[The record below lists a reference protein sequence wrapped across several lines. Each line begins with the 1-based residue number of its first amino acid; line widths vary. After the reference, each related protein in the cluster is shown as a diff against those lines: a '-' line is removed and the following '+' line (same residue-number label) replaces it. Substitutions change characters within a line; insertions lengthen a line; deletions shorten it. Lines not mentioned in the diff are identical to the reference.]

1 VPQTLAQRY
10 RHAQDRD
17 SVASYARQVTIC
29 PSCGAEN
36 PEGFSFC
43 GSCGAALIE
52 ASPAR
57 EVRKTVTV
65 LFCDVV
71 GSTAL
76 GERVDPEPLRRLMGG
91 YYEQMRAIVERHGG
105 TVEKFIGDAVMAV
118 FGVPQAH
125 EDDALR
131 AVRASA
137 EMHAAADP
145 LELGIRIG
153 INTGEVVTGE
163 GETLVTGD
171 AVNVAA
177 RLEQAASP
185 GETLIGS
192 ETRGLVRDAVE
203 TEKTELLDLKG
214 KAEPLQAHRVLAV
227 NPDAPSFARRLDR
240 PMVGRAREL
249 ERLLGDFEHS
259 ANERACH
266 MFTLLGAA
274 GVGKSR
280 LVRAFLDTV
289 GDRARVLRGRCLPY
303 GEGITYWPVVEVLL
317 QLGREPESVIGGSPA
332 EAQLS
337 FRRVL
342 EEAAVERP
350 LVVYFDDLQWA
361 EPTFLD
367 LVEHIADW
375 SRDAPIFLLCAAR
388 PDLLD
393 LRPAWGGGKLNAV
406 SLLLESL
413 SAEDSALLVGEL
425 LEEIELD
432 APLRTRIVEAAEG
445 NPLFVEEMVA
455 MVREDGVDEEM
466 IVPPTIHALLQ
477 ARLDR
482 LGGDERTVIER
493 GAVEGKI
500 FHRGAVLELAPEP
513 VRAGVGTHLLALVR
527 KELIRPDRTEVPGD
541 DAFRFRHLL
550 IRDAAY
556 ESVPKET
563 RAALHEQ
570 FVAWLDSHAHLVE
583 QDEIAGYHLEQAA
596 RYREEIG
603 SPNEEV
609 AEQAFRRLAKAG
621 QSALGRSDWSA
632 ARSLLRRAMALLPTG
647 HTARADALPDYYFT
661 LVESAEWEAA
671 RGIVAE
677 LQASRDEQARAFG
690 ALFEAEL
697 DVVSEGGEG
706 VGSAFFEAIAS
717 AENEFE
723 RLQDPRGLAYASR
736 LAAYGRWASLQ
747 MAEAIEKFEV
757 AAVNAARAGIQ
768 YLEDDARSRIARAHA
783 MGPTPLPEAIE
794 LLEQFIREFA
804 ERPLALAGIR
814 GALARAYAARGDIE
828 AARDV
833 GDVEDVYLEA
843 GMELEATSARFTRAW
858 IARCALDFEEQ
869 ERLQR
874 GMVERLEELHD
885 RNYLSTSWME
895 LGVCLVELG
904 RDDEAQ
910 RALERAQEVT
920 IPEDVVDVV
929 GLDALEAVLRARRG
943 EVEEAQEL
951 ARRAL
956 ARVDETDHVILR
968 LDTRWSAAE
977 VLQLAGRGDESKAL
991 LEESVEI
998 AERYGHLVAAERARD
1013 RLAADV

>member
-1 VPQTLAQRY
+1 
-10 RHAQDRD
+10 
-17 SVASYARQVTIC
+17 VTIC

-36 PEGFSFC
+36 PPGFSFC
-43 GSCGAALIE
+43 GSCGAALTE
-52 ASPAR
+52 AAPAR
-57 EVRKTVTV
+57 EVRKTVTI

-76 GERVDPEPLRRLMGG
+76 GERVDPEPLRRLMGS
-91 YYEQMRAIVERHGG
+91 YYDQMRTIVERHGG

-118 FGVPQAH
+118 FGVPRAH

-137 EMHAAADP
+137 EMHAAAAP

-203 TEKTELLDLKG
+203 TEETEPLHLKG
-214 KAEPLQAHRVLAV
+214 KAELLQAHRLLVV
-227 NPDAPSFARRLDR
+227 DPDAPFVARRLDR
-240 PMVGRAREL
+240 PMVGRTREL
-249 ERLLGDFEHS
+249 ERLLGDFDRS
-259 ANERACH
+259 AADRACH

-289 GDRARVLRGRCLPY
+289 GDGARVLRGRCLHY
-303 GEGITYWPVVEVLL
+303 GDGITYWPVVEVLL
-317 QLGREPESVIGGSPA
+317 QLGHDPERVIGGSPA

-337 FRRVL
+337 FRKIL
-342 EEAAVERP
+342 EEAAAEQP
-350 LVVYFDDLQWA
+350 LIVYFDDLQWA

-367 LVEHIADW
+367 LVEHLADW

-393 LRPAWGGGKLNAV
+393 LRLAWGGGKLNAG

-413 SAEDSALLVGEL
+413 SEEDSALLVTEL
-425 LEEIELD
+425 LEEIELE
-432 APLRTRIVEAAEG
+432 APMRARIVAAAEG

-455 MVREDGVDEEM
+455 MVREDGLGTEI

-500 FHRGAVLELAPEP
+500 FHRGAVLELAPEQ

-556 ESVPKET
+556 ESVPKEM

-570 FVAWLDSHAHLVE
+570 FAAWLDSHAHLIE

-603 SPNEEV
+603 SPDEAV
-609 AEQAFRRLAKAG
+609 AERAARRLAAAG
-621 QSALGRSDWSA
+621 QAALSRSDWNA
-632 ARSLLRRAMALLPTG
+632 AGSLFRRAVALLPVG
-647 HTARADALPDYYFT
+647 HATRVDVLPDYFFT
-661 LVESAEWEAA
+661 LVESAEWTDANAA
-671 RGIVAE
+671 LAE
-677 LQASRDEQARAFG
+677 LQAVPGERARAFS
-690 ALFEAEL
+690 AMFAADL
-697 DVVSEGGEG
+697 DWLGEEGEG
-706 VGSAFFEAIAS
+706 LTEAFNEAVAF
-717 AENEFE
+717 AAAEFE
-723 RLQDPRGLAYASR
+723 RLGDVKGLAYASR
-736 LAAYGRWASLQ
+736 LAAYGRWASLRW
-747 MAEAIEKFEV
+747 AEAVEKFEV
-757 AAVNAARAGIQ
+757 AAAHAARAGLQ
-768 YLEDDARSRIARAHA
+768 YLEDDARSRLARAQA
-783 MGPTPLPEAIE
+783 MGPTPLPETIA
-794 LLEQFIREFA
+794 LLEQFTRDHA
-804 ERPLALAGIR
+804 DRPLALAGIH
-814 GALARAYAARGDIE
+814 GALARSHAARGDIE
-828 AARDV
+828 AARQV
-833 GDVEDVYLEA
+833 PDVEAVYLEA
-843 GMELEATSARFTRAW
+843 GLKLEATAAHFTRAW
-858 IARCALDFEEQ
+858 VARCAGDFEEE
-869 ERLQR
+869 ERHLR
-874 GMVERLEELHD
+874 VEAEHLEELGD
-885 RNYLSTSWME
+885 RSYLGTAWMQV
-895 LGVCLVELG
+895 GTCLARL
-904 RDDEAQ
+904 RKDDEAW
-910 RALERAQEVT
+910 RALERAHEVT
-920 IPEDVVDVV
+920 IPEDVVDIV
-929 GLDALEAVLRARRG
+929 GLAALEGVLRARRG
-943 EVEEAQEL
+943 EREEAQSL

-956 ARVDETDHVILR
+956 ARVEETDHVVLR
-968 LDTRWSAAE
+968 LDTRLSAAE
-977 VLQLAGRGDESKAL
+977 VFELTGRGDEAKAL
-991 LEESVEI
+991 LQESVEI
-998 AERYGHLVAAERARD
+998 AERYGHLVAAQQARD
-1013 RLAADV
+1013 LLAAKAP

>member
-1 VPQTLAQRY
+1 VKT
-10 RHAQDRD
+10 
-17 SVASYARQVTIC
+17 C

-43 GSCGAALIE
+43 GSCGAALVE
-52 ASPAR
+52 AAPAR

-76 GERVDPEPLRRLMGG
+76 GERVDPEPLRRLMGS
-91 YYEQMRAIVERHGG
+91 YYEQMRSIVERHGG
-105 TVEKFIGDAVMAV
+105 TVEKFVGDAVMAV
-118 FGVPQAH
+118 FGIPQSH

-137 EMHAAADP
+137 EMQAAAAL

-177 RLEQAASP
+177 RLEQAAAS

-203 TEKTELLDLKG
+203 TEETEPLALKG
-214 KAEPLQAHRVLAV
+214 KAEPLQVHRVLV
-227 NPDAPSFARRLDR
+227 VDPDAPSLARRLDR

-259 ANERACH
+259 ANDRACH

-280 LVRAFLDTV
+280 LVRAFLEPT
-289 GDRARVLRGRCLPY
+289 GERARVLRGRCLHY
-303 GEGITYWPVVEVLL
+303 GEGITYWPVVEVLI
-317 QLGREPESVIGGSPA
+317 QLGRDPGSVIGASPA
-332 EAQLS
+332 EAQLA
-337 FRRVL
+337 FRKVL
-342 EEAAVERP
+342 EDEAAKGP

-393 LRPAWGGGKLNAV
+393 LRPSWGGGKLNAS

-413 SAEDSALLVGEL
+413 SSADSALLVGHL
-425 LEEIELD
+425 LEETELD
-432 APLRTRIVEAAEG
+432 EGLRGRIVEAAEG

-455 MVREDGVDEEM
+455 MVREDGLDGEVV
-466 IVPPTIHALLQ
+466 VPPTIHALLQ

-500 FHRGAVLELAPEP
+500 FHRGAVLELSPEF
-513 VRAGVGTHLLALVR
+513 VRPAVGTHLLALVR
-527 KELIRPDRTEVPGD
+527 KELIRPEQTTVPGD
-541 DAFRFRHLL
+541 EAFRFRHLL

-570 FVAWLDSHAHLVE
+570 FASWLDAHVHLVE

-603 SPNEEV
+603 NPDAVV
-609 AEQAFRRLAKAG
+609 AEEAFRRLAAAG
-621 QSALGRSDWSA
+621 QAALGRSDWNG
-632 ARSLLRRAMALLPTG
+632 ARSLIRRAVALLPVG
-647 HTARADALPDYYFT
+647 HPARADVLPDYYFT
-661 LVESAEWEAA
+661 LVESAEWDAA
-671 RGIVAE
+671 RDVVAE
-677 LQASRDEQARAFG
+677 LQASQDERAQAFG

-697 DVVSEGGEG
+697 DVVAEEG
-706 VGSAFFEAIAS
+706 VGIGPAFSEAIAS
-717 AENEFE
+717 AVETFE
-723 RLQDPRGLAYASR
+723 QLGDAKGLAYSSR
-736 LAAYGRWASLQ
+736 LAAYERWASLRW
-747 MAEAIEKFEV
+747 AEAIEKFE
-757 AAVNAARAGIQ
+757 AAAANAASAGIQ

-783 MGPTPLPEAIE
+783 NGPTPLPETIQ
-794 LLEQFIREFA
+794 LLERFIREYA

-814 GALARAYAARGDIE
+814 IALARAFAAHGDIE
-828 AARDV
+828 AAREV
-833 GDVEDVYLEA
+833 EDVEAVYLEA
-843 GMELEATSARFTRAW
+843 GMALEATSVQYTRSW
-858 IARCALDFEEQ
+858 IARCAGDFEEE
-869 ERLQR
+869 ERQLREQ
-874 GMVERLEELHD
+874 VEKLEKLND
-885 RNYLSTSWME
+885 RNYLGTSWMQ
-895 LGVCLVELG
+895 LGMCLVDLG
-904 RDDEAQ
+904 KHEDAQ
-910 RALERAQEVT
+910 RALERAREVT

-943 EVEEAQEL
+943 ELEEAQEL
-951 ARRAL
+951 ASRAL
-956 ARVDETDHVILR
+956 SRAEETDFVRLR
-968 LDTRWSAAE
+968 LDTRSSAAE
-977 VLQLAGRGDESKAL
+977 VLELAGRGDEAKAL
-991 LEESVEI
+991 LQESVEI
-998 AERYGHLVAAERARD
+998 AERYGHVVAAERARE
-1013 RLAADV
+1013 RLAAGV

>member
-1 VPQTLAQRY
+1 MTTCPACGHENRPE
-10 RHAQDRD
+10 
-17 SVASYARQVTIC
+17 ARFC
-29 PSCGAEN
+29 DSCGA
-36 PEGFSFC
+36 PLAVATS
-43 GSCGAALIE
+43 
-52 ASPAR
+52 R

-76 GERVDPEPLRRLMGG
+76 GERVDPEPLRRLMGK

-131 AVRASA
+131 AVRAAA
-137 EMHAAADP
+137 EMHAAAGP

-153 INTGEVVTGE
+153 INTGEVVTGD
-163 GETLVTGD
+163 GEALVTGD

-192 ETRGLVRDAVE
+192 ETLRLVRDAVE
-203 TEKTELLDLKG
+203 TEETAPLELKG
-214 KAEPLQAHRVLAV
+214 KAEPVQAHRLLMVD
-227 NPDAPSFARRLDR
+227 PDAPSFARRLDR

-249 ERLLGDFEHS
+249 ERLLADFEQS
-259 ANERACH
+259 ANDRACH
-266 MFTLLGAA
+266 MFTLLGPA

-280 LVRAFLDTV
+280 LVRAFLDAV
-289 GDRARVLRGRCLPY
+289 GDRARVLRARCLPY

-317 QLGREPESVIGGSPA
+317 QLGREPTSVIGGSPA
-332 EAQLS
+332 EAQLA
-337 FRRVL
+337 FRKL
-342 EEAAVERP
+342 LDEAAAEAP

-393 LRPAWGGGKLNAV
+393 LRPAWGGGKLNAS

-413 SAEDSALLVGEL
+413 SAQESVALVGEL
-425 LEEIELD
+425 LEEVDLD
-432 APLRTRIVEAAEG
+432 EGMRARIVKAAEG

-455 MVREDGVDEEM
+455 MVREDGVEAEL

-513 VRAGVGTHLLALVR
+513 IREGVATHLLALVR

-583 QDEIAGYHLEQAA
+583 QDEIAGYHLEQAV

-603 SPNEEV
+603 APDERIS
-609 AEQAFRRLAKAG
+609 EQAFRRLAKAG
-621 QSALGRSDWSA
+621 QAALRRSDWNA
-632 ARSLLRRAMALLPTG
+632 ARSLLRRAVALLPVG
-647 HTARADALPDYYFT
+647 HAARVDVLPDYYFT
-661 LVESAEWEAA
+661 LVESAEGAAA
-671 RGIVAE
+671 RAVVAE
-677 LQASRDEQARAFG
+677 LAAAPDELAQAFAELFG
-690 ALFEAEL
+690 AEL
-697 DVVSEGGEG
+697 DVVSERDEGEG
-706 VGSAFFEAIAS
+706 FSPAFGDAVAAAVER
-717 AENEFE
+717 FE
-723 RLQDPRGLAYASR
+723 RLGDPKGLAYASR
-736 LAAYGRWASLQ
+736 LAAYERWASLHW
-747 MAEAIEKFEV
+747 AEAIEKFEV
-757 AAVNAARAGIQ
+757 AAANASRAGIQ
-768 YLEDDARSRIARAHA
+768 YLEDDARSRMARAHA
-783 MGPTPLPEAIE
+783 MGPTPLPETIE
-794 LLEQFIREFA
+794 LLQQFIRDYSG
-804 ERPLALAGIR
+804 RPLALGGIY
-814 GALARAYAARGDIE
+814 GALARALASQGEIDAARAVPDSEGI
-828 AARDV
+828 
-833 GDVEDVYLEA
+833 YLEA
-843 GMELEATSARFTRAW
+843 GMDLEATSAQYTKSW
-858 IARCALDFEEQ
+858 IARCAGDFEEE
-869 ERLQR
+869 ERLLR
-874 GMVERLEELHD
+874 RMVEWQEELKD
-885 RNYLSTSWME
+885 RNYLSTGWMQ
-895 LGVCLVELG
+895 LGICLATLG
-904 RDDEAQ
+904 KDEEAQ
-910 RALERAQEVT
+910 RALERSREVT
-920 IPEDVVDVV
+920 IPEDMVDVI
-929 GLDALEAVLRARRG
+929 GIGALEGVLKSRRG
-943 EVEEAQEL
+943 ELEEAEEL

-956 ARVDETDHVILR
+956 VSADETDHIAMR
-968 LDTRWSAAE
+968 LEARSCAAE
-977 VLQLAGRGDESKAL
+977 VSERAGRSDEAQAL
-991 LEESVEI
+991 LEESVAI
-998 AERYGHLVAAERARD
+998 AERHGHLVAAQRARE
-1013 RLAADV
+1013 RLAALT

>member
-1 VPQTLAQRY
+1 MNA
-10 RHAQDRD
+10 
-17 SVASYARQVTIC
+17 C
-29 PSCGAEN
+29 PNCGAEN
-36 PEGFSFC
+36 PEGFRFC
-43 GSCGAALIE
+43 GSCGAALAE
-52 ASPAR
+52 ATPAR

-76 GERVDPEPLRRLMGG
+76 GERVDPEPLRRLMGS

-118 FGVPQAH
+118 FGIPQSH

-137 EMHAAADP
+137 EMHAAAAL

-203 TEKTELLDLKG
+203 TEPTAPLELKG
-214 KAEPLQAHRVLAV
+214 KAELLQAHRVLAV
-227 NPDAPSFARRLDR
+227 DPDAPSLARRLDR
-240 PMVGRAREL
+240 PMVGRSREL
-249 ERLLGDFEHS
+249 ERLLRDFEHS
-259 ANERACH
+259 LNDRACH
-266 MFTLLGAA
+266 MFTLLGSA

-280 LVRAFLDTV
+280 LVRAFVDAV
-289 GDRARVLRGRCLPY
+289 GDQARVLRGRCLHY
-303 GEGITYWPVVEVLL
+303 GEGITYWPVVELL
-317 QLGREPESVIGGSPA
+317 IQLGREPGSVIGSSPA
-332 EAQLS
+332 EAQLA
-337 FRRVL
+337 FRKLL
-342 EEAAVERP
+342 EQEAAKQP

-375 SRDAPIFLLCAAR
+375 SRDAPIFMLCAAR

-393 LRPAWGGGKLNAV
+393 LRPTWGGGKLNAS

-413 SAEDSALLVGEL
+413 SAGESAELIGGLLA
-425 LEEIELD
+425 EIELD
-432 APLRTRIVEAAEG
+432 EGIRARIVDAAEG

-455 MVREDGVDEEM
+455 MVREDGIEGEV

-493 GAVEGKI
+493 GSVEGKI
-500 FHRGAVLELAPEP
+500 FHQGAVLALAPEV
-513 VRAGVGTHLLALVR
+513 VRPAVGAHLLALVR
-527 KELIRPDRTEVPGD
+527 KELIRPEQTTVPGD

-570 FVAWLDSHAHLVE
+570 FAAWLDAHVHLVE

-603 SPNEEV
+603 SPDAVV
-609 AEQAFRRLAKAG
+609 AEEAFRRLAAAG
-621 QSALGRSDWSA
+621 QAAFGRSDWNG
-632 ARSLLRRAMALLPTG
+632 ARSLIRRAVSLLPLG
-647 HTARADALPDYYFT
+647 HPARAEALPDYYFT
-661 LVESAEWEAA
+661 LVETAEWEAA
-671 RGIVAE
+671 AGVVAE
-677 LQASRDEQARAFG
+677 LQGSGDERSQAFG
-690 ALFEAEL
+690 HLFRAEL
-697 DVVSEGGEG
+697 DVVEGGEG
-706 VGSAFFEAIAS
+706 VGPTFREAVAS
-717 AENEFE
+717 ATEKFE
-723 RLQDPRGLAYASR
+723 LVGDAKGLAYASR
-736 LAAYGRWASLQ
+736 LAAFERWASLR
-747 MAEAIEKFEV
+747 MAEAIEKFE
-757 AAVNAARAGIQ
+757 AAASNAAGAGNQ
-768 YLEDDARSRIARAHA
+768 YLEDDARSRIAKAHA
-783 MGPTPLPEAIE
+783 NGPTPLPETIQR
-794 LLEQFIREFA
+794 LEEFIREYA

-814 GALARAYAARGDIE
+814 IALARALAAHGDIE
-828 AARDV
+828 AAREV
-833 GDVEDVYLEA
+833 EDVEAVYLEA
-843 GMELEATSARFTRAW
+843 GMELEATSAQYTRSW
-858 IARCALDFEEQ
+858 IARCAGDFEEE
-869 ERLQR
+869 ERQLRAQ
-874 GMVERLEELHD
+874 VEKLEELND
-885 RNYLSTSWME
+885 RNYLATSWMQ
-895 LGVCLVELG
+895 LGMSLVELG
-904 RDDEAQ
+904 RDEEAQ
-910 RALERAQEVT
+910 RALERAREVT
-920 IPEDVVDVV
+920 IPEDIVDVI
-929 GLDALEAVLRARRG
+929 GLDALESVLRARRG
-943 EVEEAQEL
+943 EFEEAQEL
-951 ARRAL
+951 ARRSL
-956 ARVDETDHVILR
+956 ARADETDFVSVR

-977 VLQLAGRGDESKAL
+977 VFELAGLSDEAKAL
-991 LEESVEI
+991 LEESIET
-998 AERYGHLVAAERARD
+998 AERYGHLVAAERARH
-1013 RLAADV
+1013 RLAGF